1 MKFPEY
7 KNLDL
12 PAIQEEITGKWD
24 QEQTF
29 RRSVEDRPEA
39 PAFVFF
45 EGPPSA
51 NGMPGIHH
59 VISRA
64 IKDVVCRYKT
74 QRGFKVE
81 RRAGWDTHGLPV
93 ELNVEK
99 MLGITK
105 EDIGVTLT
113 VEEYNA
119 VCRKEVMKYTRE
131 WELLTRKMAYW
142 VDMSRPY
149 VTYHNSYIE
158 TVWYLLSEIYRKGL
172 LYKGYSIQPYSP
184 AAGTGLSTHEL
195 NQPGCYKDVKD
206 TTCTA
211 LFRITKDNNSDFLF
225 EREDEPLYFLSWTTT
240 PWTLPSNTALCVGP
254 AIQYIKLRTFNP
266 YSGGPISVIMARDLR
281 ETLFP
286 EKNGEIPM
294 DSYKPGDKATP
305 WIHTGPVFTGK
316 QLQGCPAGPGKG
328 SPSPQSQASGPA

>member
-149 VTYHNSYIE
+149 
-158 TVWYLLSEIYRKGL
+158 
-172 LYKGYSIQPYSP
+172 
-184 AAGTGLSTHEL
+184 
-195 NQPGCYKDVKD
+195 
-206 TTCTA
+206 
-211 LFRITKDNNSDFLF
+211 
-225 EREDEPLYFLSWTTT
+225 
-240 PWTLPSNTALCVGP
+240 
-254 AIQYIKLRTFNP
+254 
-266 YSGGPISVIMARDLR
+266 
-281 ETLFP
+281 
-286 EKNGEIPM
+286 
-294 DSYKPGDKATP
+294 
-305 WIHTGPVFTGK
+305 
-316 QLQGCPAGPGKG
+316 
-328 SPSPQSQASGPA
+328 